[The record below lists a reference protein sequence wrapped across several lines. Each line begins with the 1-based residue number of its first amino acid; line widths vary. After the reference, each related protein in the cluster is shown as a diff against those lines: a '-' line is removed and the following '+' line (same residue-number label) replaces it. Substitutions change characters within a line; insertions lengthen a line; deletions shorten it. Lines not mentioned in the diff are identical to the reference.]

1 MASSSTNISIKSL
14 TIISVVSIL
23 AMAIICLAS
32 LGFNSKISMEKE
44 KIEVTAY
51 NSNLKNNLDM

>member
-1 MASSSTNISIKSL
+1 MVSNNTSKSINSLTVVSVISI
-14 TIISVVSIL
+14 V

-44 KIEVTAY
+44 KIEVTTNY
-51 NSNLKNNLDM
+51 SNQFKK

>member
-1 MASSSTNISIKSL
+1 MASNSTNISIKSL
-14 TIISVVSIL
+14 TIISVASIF
-23 AMAIICLAS
+23 AMATICLAS

-51 NSNLKNNLDM
+51 NSNQTK